1 MGEIT
6 KEKAD
11 AILAPFTID
20 PERAEYVEFS
30 NPYKF
35 KGISILVKRV
45 NNLDLSIWI
54 AISHPWVFIS
64 PSIFEHAYAIWGS
77 F

>member
-1 MGEIT
+1 LLVKDGKVGWSGLMGEIT

-45 NNLDLSIWI
+45 NNLDLSI
-54 AISHPWVFIS
+54 
-64 PSIFEHAYAIWGS
+64 
-77 F
+77 